1 MSNPQE
7 LDMIVD
13 NRKRKRLQANDAL
26 QDQM

>member
-13 NRKRKRLQANDAL
+13 NRKRKRLQANDAV